1 MNRNEEIANEAVIEG
16 MNNAIQALNL
26 TPEFEGEDAVNVLAW
41 GSEQVSQEEI
51 LRTLA
56 YEVARAATAIAQR

>member
-56 YEVARAATAIAQR
+56 YEVARAALAAK

>member
-26 TPEFEGEDAVNVLAW
+26 TPGFEGEDAMDVLAW
-41 GSEQVSQEEI
+41 GSEQVDQQEI